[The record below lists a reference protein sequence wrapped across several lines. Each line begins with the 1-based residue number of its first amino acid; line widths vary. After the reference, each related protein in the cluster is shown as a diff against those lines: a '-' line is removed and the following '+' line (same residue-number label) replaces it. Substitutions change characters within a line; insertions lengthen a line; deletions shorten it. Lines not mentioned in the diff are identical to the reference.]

1 MSPHEEGRAFE
12 LRVAPEGADGYSI
25 ALWQR
30 RNSAGRPGHRADEEA
45 LERVVTLGGDRLRL
59 VIEPVLGAI
68 KRAGY
73 RGSDLRRTREE
84 PFRLGEEDG
93 VRLGLLFLA
102 VKPLRKPA
110 RVERVA
116 DRVRGMPQEEM
127 YYWFSKSTAAMD
139 GRRAQ
144 RALRILVAED

>member
-1 MSPHEEGRAFE
+1 MSPHNEGRTFE
-12 LRVAPEGADGYSI
+12 LGVIPEGKDSYAV

-30 RNSAGRPGHRADEEA
+30 RNGAGKPGHVSHEETR
-45 LERVVTLGGDRLRL
+45 ERVVVLGGDRLRL
-59 VIEPVLGAI
+59 VIETVLGAI

-73 RGSDLRRTREE
+73 RGSELRLTRGA
-84 PFRLGEEDG
+84 PFMLGEEDG

-102 VKPLRKPA
+102 IKPLRKPA

-116 DRVRGMPQEEM
+116 ERVRGMAQEEM
-127 YYWFSKSTAAMD
+127 YYWFSKSTAAAD

>member
-1 MSPHEEGRAFE
+1 MSPHAEGRTFE
-12 LRVAPEGADGYSI
+12 LRVQPDGTDGYAV

-30 RNSAGRPGHRADEEA
+30 RNGVGRPGHVATDET
-45 LERVVTLGGDRLRL
+45 LERVVVLGGDRLRL

-73 RGSDLRRTREE
+73 KGSDLRAGREE

-116 DRVRGMPQEEM
+116 ERVRGMAQEEM
-127 YYWFSKSTAAMD
+127 YYWFSKSTAATD

-144 RALRILVAED
+144 RALRLLIAED

>member
-1 MSPHEEGRAFE
+1 MAEGS
-12 LRVAPEGADGYSI
+12 DGYAL

-30 RNSAGRPGHRADEEA
+30 RNSAGRPGHLTTDAT
-45 LERVVTLGGDRLRL
+45 LERVVVLGGDRLRL
-59 VIEPVLGAI
+59 VIESVLVAI

-73 RGSDLRRTREE
+73 KGSDLRSGRSE
-84 PFRLGEEDG
+84 PFRLDEEDG

-102 VKPLRKPA
+102 VKPLRKPS

-116 DRVRGMPQEEM
+116 ERIRGMAQEEM
-127 YYWFSKSTAAMD
+127 YYWFSKSTALMD

-144 RALRILVAED
+144 RALRILIAED